1 MLKITFIKERMNL
14 FAGTPLLSCLEA
26 FNPLSRIDTLEGLK
40 HKTISNTGIKFFA
53 ALEKVLIAPP
63 KKYHKTFEELD
74 IDSFNTSLDN
84 FKKTNSVTFPYRRH
98 QLYSSTPSGKS
109 SLSAYVFASKMS
121 SRDLDEL
128 VLDKDLIFYIKYP
141 ETALHLNLGNLPD
154 LTGLHLRARRSI
166 SPNYILDSLSGIE
179 DN

>member
-1 MLKITFIKERMNL
+1 MFKITFIKERMNL

-26 FNPLSRIDTLEGLK
+26 FNPLSKIDTLEGLK

-84 FKKTNSVTFPYRRH
+84 FKKSNSVTFPYRRH

-109 SLSAYVFASKMS
+109 NFSAYVLASKMS

-141 ETALHLNLGNLPD
+141 ETIVPLNLANIPN
-154 LTGLHLRARRSI
+154 LTGLHLRAKRSI